1 MNKPVG
7 QIMGRK
13 PGKGLR
19 RYFSFSGYERSLTE
33 EKVLLCQN
41 PDCPGDRRRA
51 VKVCHHAD
59 CQILNHKSP
68 LSLCE
73 SCDSK
78 FHSTMHF
85 DRHTRFDLPPQG
97 SILARNVSTRS
108 CPPRTSPASD
118 VEEEDEGLMD
128 SKGDKKN
135 SALKLPKKKTRR
147 RHTDDPSKE
156 CFTVKFDLNVEIETE
171 IVPAMKKKTLGEA
184 LMPVFERKGIDLP
197 KVEIFL
203 DQSNTPLSLHF
214 EAYRFGGHYLKVK
227 AKPGDE
233 LKVEEA
239 VKDFRSQSL
248 PNMRPSGT
256 SLNYICNP
264 APEKAETCPLRRD
277 SLDIL
282 VPGRRRKNMS
292 EFLGD
297 ANIPPPETL
306 HSFSAALSNNGNDTW
321 KNRAASRFSVLF
333 GSGANVG
340 MFGKEMDKMEQLES
354 RLNSYE
360 MFGLPKMPQ
369 QLSFDQD
376 SWEQDDSSLSLEESW
391 QDIVAAPETLT
402 RRQCHQQEAIW
413 ELLQTE
419 ATYIRKLKVIRDL
432 FLCCLLNLQE
442 SGLLCEVE
450 HEQLFSNIQEL
461 IRLHVDMWQDV
472 MAPVL
477 EKARKNKTLL
487 SPVDF
492 KEGFNKTFGS
502 RFKPYIRYCME
513 EEECMKYMRDLL
525 RDNDLF
531 RVYITWAEKHKQCN
545 RLKLSDMLVKPHQR
559 LTKYPL
565 LLKSILKKTD
575 DPLERETIVTMINS
589 VEGFIKQVNCRM
601 RQRQEQQRLAA
612 IITRIDS
619 YEAVD
624 GSTEEVEKI
633 LKDYCRFD
641 LTTPMLG
648 TSPDDTR
655 QLLLEG
661 GLKMKEGKESKMD
674 VHCFLF
680 TDMFLITKS
689 VKKAEKTKVIR
700 QPLFV
705 DKVVCRELKDPGS
718 FLLIYLNEFRSAVAA
733 YSFQASSQ
741 SLCQGWIEAL
751 FNAQNLL
758 QKLRLQ
764 ECQRQ
769 IQEEEDAEAE
779 SGNSAASSPTV
790 PRKNSATLESEPSHS
805 DGSTETISV
814 MVIDALEEVSSPEGE
829 RGPFSTQSDETSIST
844 IESSSTPTREMYE
857 YGEISSESLSSGD
870 VNCLK
875 PDPNTCRSASIDSA
889 YGTLSPLS
897 MQDFVEQQHHQQQH
911 HHNQESMEEDQ
922 ESTHSQRA
930 SSPKLRRRPPV
941 QLLPCRAKVLK
952 SKSEA
957 NLLNL
962 ISSSLVTP
970 YSEELHVSQSKSL
983 TELSRSLGE
992 TEFFGT
998 QTKGKEEAFDI
1009 PCESIN
1015 ERTCKLSATLKRAE
1029 ALQPL
1034 RTRAQSDSTY
1044 RRGSQMSESSDSCS
1058 SSSSPELSDAEELE
1072 FVKGHAHP
1080 VVSGDQSGPASGD
1093 SGQSHCTDPT
1103 DWSDSHKLDQVIRRP
1118 HSQSLTELPVYLE
1131 NKEGSGSRRTNSDSH
1146 GGQHR
1151 KLTLAQL
1158 YRIRTTL
1165 LLNSTLTASEV

>member
-1 MNKPVG
+1 MKMPNFRTKSWNVPTDLALLDFNNG
-7 QIMGRK
+7 Y
-13 PGKGLR
+13 LT
-19 RYFSFSGYERSLTE
+19 SFSSLSGGESTPKQVRCTSERQLYRRLPLI
-33 EKVLLCQN
+33 VA
-41 PDCPGDRRRA
+41 PGLVAARIQQYSGHSEPEA
-51 VKVCHHAD
+51 VSIKSYVMSHTSGHPECEMKSIKHSVVCHTNECSEPEQWSLKDIVLRQTGKYSESEHRN
-59 CQILNHKSP
+59 IKSYIVSQTSRHSEP
-68 LSLCE
+68 EMLS
-73 SCDSK
+73 SN
-78 FHSTMHF
+78 HSTTV
-85 DRHTRFDLPPQG
+85 TRISCSDDG
-97 SILARNVSTRS
+97 VS
-108 CPPRTSPASD
+108 P
-118 VEEEDEGLMD
+118 
-128 SKGDKKN
+128 
-135 SALKLPKKKTRR
+135 
-147 RHTDDPSKE
+147 TDDRKE
-156 CFTVKFDLNVEIETE
+156 RNHL
-171 IVPAMKKKTLGEA
+171 
-184 LMPVFERKGIDLP
+184 KG
-197 KVEIFL
+197 K
-203 DQSNTPLSLHF
+203 
-214 EAYRFGGHYLKVK
+214 
-227 AKPGDE
+227 
-233 LKVEEA
+233 
-239 VKDFRSQSL
+239 
-248 PNMRPSGT
+248 
-256 SLNYICNP
+256 
-264 APEKAETCPLRRD
+264 
-277 SLDIL
+277 

-306 HSFSAALSNNGNDTW
+306 HSFSASLSNNGSDTW

-333 GSGANVG
+333 GSGTNVG

-376 SWEQDDSSLSLEESW
+376 SWEQDDTNFSLEESW
-391 QDIVAAPETLT
+391 QDIVAASETLT

-461 IRLHVDMWQDV
+461 IQLHVDMWQDV
-472 MAPVL
+472 MVPVL

-487 SPVDF
+487 SPVDL
-492 KEGFNKTFGS
+492 KEGFSKMFGS

-513 EEECMKYMRDLL
+513 EEDCMKYMRDLL

-531 RVYITWAEKHKQCN
+531 KVYITWAEKHKQCN
-545 RLKLSDMLVKPHQR
+545 RLKLTDMLVKPHQR

-575 DPLERETIVTMINS
+575 DPLERETIVTMITS

-601 RQRQEQQRLAA
+601 RQQQEQQRLAA

-655 QLLLEG
+655 HLLLEG

-680 TDMFLITKS
+680 TDMFLITKP

-733 YSFQASSQ
+733 YSFQATSQ

-779 SGNSAASSPTV
+779 SGNSTASSPTV
-790 PRKNSATLESEPSHS
+790 PRKNSAALGSEPSHS

-814 MVIDALEEVSSPEGE
+814 MVIDASEQVSSPEAD
-829 RGPFSTQSDETSIST
+829 RGPFITHSDETSIST

-870 VNCLK
+870 VTCLN

-897 MQDFVEQQHHQQQH
+897 MQDFVEQQHHHHHHQHQQQQH
-911 HHNQESMEEDQ
+911 HHHQESMEEDR

-962 ISSSLVTP
+962 MSSSLVTSDSVEP
-970 YSEELHVSQSKSL
+970 HVSQSKSL
-983 TELSRSLGE
+983 TELSKSLEETVFIGAQIEGE
-992 TEFFGT
+992 EP
-998 QTKGKEEAFDI
+998 FDI
-1009 PCESIN
+1009 QSESVSDS
-1015 ERTCKLSATLKRAE
+1015 ERTWKLSTTLKRAE

-1044 RRGSQMSESSDSCS
+1044 RRGSQISETSDSCS
-1058 SSSSPELSDAEELE
+1058 SSSSPELSDAEEME
-1072 FVKGHAHP
+1072 FVKGHARS
-1080 VVSGDQSGPASGD
+1080 VLGGDQSRSSLEYSGM
-1093 SGQSHCTDPT
+1093 SHCTDRT
-1103 DWSDSHKLDQVIRRP
+1103 DCSDSHKLDRVIRRP
-1118 HSQSLTELPVYLE
+1118 HSQSLTEPPVYLE
-1131 NKEGSGSRRTNSDSH
+1131 SKEGSGSRRTNSDSH
-1146 GGQHR
+1146 GRQHR